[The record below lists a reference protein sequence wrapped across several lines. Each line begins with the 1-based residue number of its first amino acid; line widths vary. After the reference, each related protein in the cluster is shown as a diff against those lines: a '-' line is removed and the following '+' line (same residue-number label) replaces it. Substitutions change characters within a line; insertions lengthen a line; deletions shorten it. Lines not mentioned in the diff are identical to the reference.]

1 MPIYKIAELNIDITP
16 KYKKTAELLA
26 DYITD
31 EKTVDFCVEAEQKE
45 IDRLVAEGG
54 IDFLSESC
62 IINTLVCREI
72 LDNYNGLFF
81 HSSAVMLD
89 GGAYLFSAPSGT
101 GKSTHTALWRKHFG
115 KRVQMIN
122 DDKPIIRKKGED
134 FYVYGT
140 PWRGKSNIGENI
152 SAPLKAVFLLERDSK
167 NYVEKVSAGKAF
179 AKLLE
184 ATLISRKQERMSKL
198 LELYDEIFSLVPLY
212 SLHCTISDEA
222 VVTAYKAVIEQDLP
236 KGV

>member
-1 MPIYKIAELNIDITP
+1 MPIYKIADLNIEITP
-16 KYKKTAELLA
+16 KYKQTAELLA
-26 DYITD
+26 DYITP

-45 IDRLVAEGG
+45 IDKLVADGG

-72 LDNYNGLFF
+72 LDKYDGLFF
-81 HSSAVMLD
+81 HSSAIMFD

-101 GKSTHTALWRKHFG
+101 GKSTHTSLWRKHFG
-115 KRVQMIN
+115 QRVQMIN
-122 DDKPIIRKKGED
+122 DDKPIIRKKDGA

-140 PWRGKSNIGENI
+140 PWMGKANIGANI
-152 SAPLKAVFLLERDSK
+152 SAPLKAVFLLERDSR
-167 NYVEKVSAGKAF
+167 NYVEKISAGKAF

-184 ATLISRKQERMSKL
+184 ATLISRKQERMSRL
-198 LELYDEIFSLVPLY
+198 LELYDEIFSVIPLY

-222 VVTAYKAVIEQDLP
+222 VVAAYNALLK
-236 KGV
+236 